1 LGNGE
6 KVSVWNYPW
15 LRNENQAYITTPM
28 IEGREDMKVSELI
41 DHDIG
46 KWNITLIQHFF
57 NPWDVEIF
65 LWRVLRGCLPVR
77 GRLAQKGVPCNNKCP
92 YCEMNEENEWRVF
105 RLYCCGRGVAGS

>member
-57 NPWDVEIF
+57 NPWDVAEI
-65 LWRVLRGCLPVR
+65 LKIPLNLLHKEDEQIWKLSRQGLYSVGQLTITSL
-77 GRLAQKGVPCNNKCP
+77 
-92 YCEMNEENEWRVF
+92 
-105 RLYCCGRGVAGS
+105 RLYSTTII